1 MARYRSWPAV
11 SQICAFIVFPSTW
24 MLLVANS
31 TPMVLLLSRLNSLRV
46 KRDRRLLFPTPES
59 PINTTERRDIIF
71 TINSLYQH
79 WPHAAV
85 QPGRQ
90 HPPEMHSQIT
100 QERLTRTAPQTLL
113 CTAYFSNPRRAPSCS
128 VVSSCPVLRGENEKL
143 LQQLS
148 KSNTALEAPTTA
160 AGRVKRCPS
169 HTRPLAQEGCN
180 PHFKKHYRQE
190 HGNRPPVFPTKAF
203 VQYKCTLFLLK
214 DQKHSK

>member
-11 SQICAFIVFPSTW
+11 SQIWAFIVFPSTW

-71 TINSLYQH
+71 TINFHKQH
-79 WPHAAV
+79 WPHAVV

-90 HPPEMHSQIT
+90 HPSRMHNQIT
-100 QERLTRTAPQTLL
+100 QERQHRQHHSLL
-113 CTAYFSNPRRAPSCS
+113 CTACFSNPRRAPNCF

-148 KSNTALEAPTTA
+148 KPNSASEAPTTA
-160 AGRVKRCPS
+160 AGRGKRCPS
-169 HTRPLAQEGCN
+169 HTRPLAQEGCY
-180 PHFKKHYRQE
+180 PYFKKYYRQE
-190 HGNRPPVFPTKAF
+190 HGNLSA
-203 VQYKCTLFLLK
+203 Q
-214 DQKHSK
+214 QKPLYSIGIFYFY